1 LKKQTRAPGRDV
13 TWDEV
18 AQWCTG
24 PWSQKV
30 CDLRVVRIYK
40 CETSTLQVAGA
51 SIFDFWVTD
60 AGLTVRW
67 LKMSSTENWSWPALR
82 QELLRLW
89 KLQDKDDALFGD
101 DFPDLF

>member
-1 LKKQTRAPGRDV
+1 MTQRSKATKRDIE
-13 TWDEV
+13 WEEV
-18 AQWCTG
+18 VAWCTA
-24 PWSQKV
+24 PWSQHV

-51 SIFDFWVTD
+51 AVFDFWITPS
-60 AGLTVRW
+60 GLTVRW
-67 LKMSSTENWSWPALR
+67 LKMSKTQDWSWPALR
-82 QELLRLW
+82 AELLRLW